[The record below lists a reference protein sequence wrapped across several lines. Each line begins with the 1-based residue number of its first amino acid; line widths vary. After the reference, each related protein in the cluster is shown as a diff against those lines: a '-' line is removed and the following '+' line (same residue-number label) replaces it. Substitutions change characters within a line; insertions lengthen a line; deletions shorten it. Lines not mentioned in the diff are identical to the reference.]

1 MQPFRDPQVDAE
13 HDWMI
18 RFFDDLRDRSG
29 GHPGNDGVDAQ
40 LTRCLLD
47 YLSSH
52 CTREEQLM
60 CAQGYPDAGRHGEAH
75 RALQSEF
82 SRLLLPRLQG
92 HLGLDE
98 DLRLVRELF
107 LRHIVSWDDAY
118 GEWLARGPVRP
129 PT

>member
-18 RFFDDLRDRSG
+18 TFFDGLRDHRGQPPG
-29 GHPGNDGVDAQ
+29 GPAVDAE

-47 YLSSH
+47 YLSGH
-52 CTREEQLM
+52 CRREERLM
-60 CAQGYPDAGRHGEAH
+60 REQGYADAGRHAEAH
-75 RALQSEF
+75 RVLQQEF
-82 SRLLLPRLQG
+82 RRLLLPRLQG
-92 HLGLDE
+92 HMSLDE

-118 GEWLARGPVRP
+118 GEWLAQQQDRA

>member
-1 MQPFRDPQVDAE
+1 MQPFKDPQVDAE

-18 RFFDDLRDRSG
+18 TFFDGLRDRSG
-29 GHPGNDGVDAQ
+29 RIPGDAVVDAQ

-52 CTREEQLM
+52 CAREEQLM
-60 CAQGYPDAGRHGEAH
+60 RAQGYPDADRHMDAH

-107 LRHIVSWDDAY
+107 LRHIVSWDETY
-118 GEWLARGPVRP
+118 GEWLARGAARP